1 MVALNDGVEKERIE
15 IWKASVRGV
24 SAISML
30 LVAME

>member
-24 SAISML
+24 SAISM
-30 LVAME
+30 E